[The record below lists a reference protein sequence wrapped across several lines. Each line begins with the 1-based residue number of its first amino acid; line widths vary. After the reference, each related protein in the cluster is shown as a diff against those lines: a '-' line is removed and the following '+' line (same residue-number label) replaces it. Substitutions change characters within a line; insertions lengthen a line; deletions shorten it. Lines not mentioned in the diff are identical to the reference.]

1 MKCRKWILCLLMVTA
16 CGVTQADLNTLE
28 KLRSTHP
35 NQWYEVGDVGYDIAL
50 MGDDAIPFLIQTL
63 TDEKRSV
70 RLRATNFLAGYYP
83 DARVLPAL
91 KKVFLSEPD
100 QYIRIVAA
108 RAIAHHEPESGRPLL
123 IKCLAFEI
131 APMSRLIAVNALEEL
146 GDKRARA
153 MFISQLVSE
162 LEHPKTR
169 RAAAYQLGEFKDKR
183 AVPVLIEILEGK
195 DLKTHV
201 KEHAAKI
208 LAQTGDERVIPVLID
223 LLNDPDLNIS
233 FKQSVLRGLAHTG
246 DERLIPDLLN
256 FLDSSAMTWEITK
269 VINAFGPSIVPPLLE
284 RMKQTESHKIR
295 DGIVQVLRHVHH
307 PELAPIYEQVYLETE
322 YGGVESSMSE
332 AFANMGAV
340 GFESLL
346 KVAKQKPSYNVW
358 YYLSTYNGAEAVDAV
373 AEFALDESYPFRS
386 QAIQGLGEFG
396 ELWRWDIS
404 KHISRLLADA
414 DPTVVLSTLY
424 LIHKLRMTESWE
436 EEISKHIP
444 RLLAEADPEVKFRTI
459 HLIKLLKMTEM
470 TPALQALT
478 QTTDAQIRNA
488 AHNVLAVLSETTPL
502 TLSVKMRRS
511 HYDYGQPVD
520 LTYRITNV
528 SPHPITISTF
538 VMDIPDE
545 FLELKIQLPDGTFGG
560 YPIVAAS
567 FAPPGQEDYQT
578 LKPTDELTVT
588 VSLSYWLHQAG
599 CYTLQ
604 IHYNPFDE
612 GIQFGFLGWTR
623 RLTAPKVH
631 FDIEPPTPEQF
642 NRMLAR
648 IDTKP
653 STSEAYDR
661 AVKACHQLGELRN
674 PEAIPALKKLGLDSD
689 GDCEF
694 ALSALAKFP
703 NRPELIPMWIEILN
717 DVFLQS
723 VHTTAIK
730 ALGASGDPRA
740 IEPLRRASYRGND
753 YTIGAALALQQ
764 LGDDSRIERLR
775 NKAWRKLQHRNKRG
789 REQGVQI
796 LRQLQPRRNERQ
808 SRRNQPPDPQQVLT
822 DAWFSAIIH
831 DRQIGVKWVAAGAK
845 AVTLTDVE
853 GLLEHPNPKIQ
864 RSAAYALARL
874 GNASGAHLIR
884 PDLYAKEVSTRQRAR
899 VGMLYICRE

>member
-1 MKCRKWILCLLMVTA
+1 MKYRKWILCLLMVVW
-16 CGVTQADLNTLE
+16 CGTTQADQSALE
-28 KLRSTHP
+28 KRHTTYPHQRMKTQSL
-35 NQWYEVGDVGYDIAL
+35 AL
-50 MGDDAIPFLIQTL
+50 
-63 TDEKRSV
+63 SV
-70 RLRATNFLAGYYP
+70 
-83 DARVLPAL
+83 
-91 KKVFLSEPD
+91 
-100 QYIRIVAA
+100 
-108 RAIAHHEPESGRPLL
+108 
-123 IKCLAFEI
+123 
-131 APMSRLIAVNALEEL
+131 LELL
-146 GDKRARA
+146 GDKRVNS
-153 MFISQLVSE
+153 MYVSE
-162 LEHPKTR
+162 LVSRLENPETR
-169 RAAAYQLGEFKDKR
+169 RKATFALAKLKDKR
-183 AVPVLIEILEGK
+183 AVPALLEMLDDEKLDADNKRKVALALATFKEKRAVPVLLEMLNDKEIRTHLRK
-195 DLKTHV
+195 DAVDALMQ
-201 KEHAAKI
+201 I
-208 LAQTGDERVIPVLID
+208 GDERAIPA
-223 LLNDPDLNIS
+223 LLNL
-233 FKQSVLRGLAHTG
+233 
-246 DERLIPDLLN
+246 
-256 FLDSSAMTWEITK
+256 LDSSAMTEK
-269 VINAFGPSIVPPLLE
+269 VVQVIKAFGPSIVPPLLE
-284 RMKQTESHKIR
+284 RMKQIESYQIQNRIAHVLGRAR
-295 DGIVQVLRHVHH
+295 D
-307 PELAPIYEQVYLETE
+307 PELAPIYKQVYLETE

-346 KVAKQKPSYNVW
+346 KVTKQKPNHSVW

-444 RLLAEADPEVKFRTI
+444 RLLADADPEVKFRTM

-502 TLSVKMRRS
+502 TLSVEMDRPR
-511 HYDYGQPVD
+511 YDYGQPID

-528 SPHPITISTF
+528 STHPITICTF
-538 VMDIPDE
+538 AMDIPDE

-560 YPIVAAS
+560 YPIAAGL
-567 FAPPGQEDYQT
+567 FGAPGQEAYQT
-578 LKPTDELTVT
+578 LKPGDELTVA
-588 VSLSYWLHQAG
+588 VSISYWLHQAG
-599 CYTLQ
+599 RYTIQ
-604 IHYNPFDE
+604 IHYDPFDA
-612 GIQFGFLGWTR
+612 GIRFGFLGWTR

-631 FDIEPPTPEQF
+631 FDIEPPTPEHF
-642 NRMLAR
+642 NRILAR

-661 AVKACHQLGELRN
+661 ADKTCHQLGELRK

-689 GDCEF
+689 GDYRF
-694 ALSALAKFP
+694 ALAALAKFP
-703 NRPELIPMWIEILN
+703 NRPELIPMWIEMLN

-723 VHTTAIK
+723 VHTTVIK

-740 IEPLRRASYRGND
+740 IEPLRRASYRGN

-764 LGDDSRIERLR
+764 LGDDSGIERLR
-775 NKAWRKLQHRNKRG
+775 NKAWRKLQHRNKRV

-808 SRRNQPPDPQQVLT
+808 SRRKQPPDPQQVLT
-822 DAWFSAIIH
+822 NTWLFAIID
-831 DRQIGVKWVAAGAK
+831 DRQLGIKWVATGAK
-845 AVTLTDVE
+845 AVTLADVE

-864 RSAAYALARL
+864 KSAAYALARL

-899 VGMLYICRE
+899 DGMLYICRE